1 VSVEVGQGCSGL
13 GGSFREIATDMFT
26 TDIMLAGTLAT
37 GETAT
42 LEYQTLFR
50 YQTVPAPEFRR
61 TVVVSMENLDI
72 RVQFH
77 PDKMPR
83 SVLWAVWNG
92 LDGPIVAS
100 EPVELDSQCAV
111 HRFLRFAQQT
121 VAGFRWEW

>member
-1 VSVEVGQGCSGL
+1 MSINGLVSPRPQNVRSPQKHSGRDGL
-13 GGSFREIATDMFT
+13 
-26 TDIMLAGTLAT
+26 LL
-37 GETAT
+37 
-42 LEYQTLFR
+42 
-50 YQTVPAPEFRR
+50 RR

-77 PDKMPR
+77 PDRLPR
-83 SVLWAVWNG
+83 AVEWAVWNG

-100 EPVELDSQCAV
+100 EPVELDSQFAV

>member
-1 VSVEVGQGCSGL
+1 MTASW
-13 GGSFREIATDMFT
+13 A
-26 TDIMLAGTLAT
+26 AT
-37 GETAT
+37 GEAV
-42 LEYQTLFR
+42 L
-50 YQTVPAPEFRR
+50 VPGHTPSVTDLLDEAPRSKFHRR